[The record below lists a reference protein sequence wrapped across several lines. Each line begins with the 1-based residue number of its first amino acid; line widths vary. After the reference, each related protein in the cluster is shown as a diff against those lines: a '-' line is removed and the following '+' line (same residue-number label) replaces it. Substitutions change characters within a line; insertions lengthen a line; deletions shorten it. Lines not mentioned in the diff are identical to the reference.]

1 MAEPMDVDENGV
13 SGSATP
19 SESITESSLHHDDTQ
34 ESTDVQP
41 TPSLFRDNG
50 TDSEQDG
57 SVHVHL
63 NAGERQ
69 LTGAQMTARERDLQR
84 RAMESSARKAD
95 YHDKHSKLD
104 KAKVVAIRGKMLI
117 IGHRFCKGNMLN

>member
-13 SGSATP
+13 SGRATP
-19 SESITESSLHHDDTQ
+19 SESVTESSLHHDDTQ

-41 TPSLFRDNG
+41 APSLPRDNG
-50 TDSEQDG
+50 ADSQQDG

-63 NAGERQ
+63 SAVERE
-69 LTGAQMTARERDLQR
+69 LTRAQMTARERDLQR

-104 KAKVVAIRGKMLI
+104 KAKVASIRGKILT
-117 IGHRFCKGNMLN
+117 IGH